1 MRRLFDNLLCIVV
14 TLVMFAFPVILLG
27 LAPWIG
33 ESVMGSAHLSIG
45 NSVHAIVGAVGLMMG
60 SAGGLLLLA
69 LPCFALLYMGLSRA
83 SRFSTRML
91 AQSETSVRHRPPV
104 AAPATATGSAAA
116 AATARTAAVRAKVD
130 RALQSPPTRPQDEAE
145 PLRRRSL
152 RLDTGGNRPEHTLS
166 RKQRSEP

>member
-33 ESVMGSAHLSIG
+33 ESVLGSAHLSIG
-45 NSVHAIVGAVGLMMG
+45 NSVHAIASAVALMMG

-69 LPCFALLYMGLSRA
+69 LPCFVLLYMGLSRA

-91 AQSETSVRHRPPV
+91 AQGETSARRPTSD
-104 AAPATATGSAAA
+104 AAPATATPG
-116 AATARTAAVRAKVD
+116 AATAATAHTAAMRAKVD
-130 RALQSPPTRPQDEAE
+130 RALQSPPKRPQGEPE
-145 PLRRRSL
+145 PLRRRPL

-166 RKQRSEP
+166 RNPRRER